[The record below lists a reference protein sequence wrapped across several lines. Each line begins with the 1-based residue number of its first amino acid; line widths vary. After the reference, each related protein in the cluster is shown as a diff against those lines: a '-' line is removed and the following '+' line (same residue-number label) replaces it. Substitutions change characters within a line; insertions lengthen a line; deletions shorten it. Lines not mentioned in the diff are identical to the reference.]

1 MVKTIFKIIGI
12 ILLVG
17 YLLAA
22 GFMYGFWRSE
32 PRYRNLKVV
41 IEYPSDEAH
50 FITEASIRQLVESK
64 PGFKY
69 KGKTYAEVNTLELS
83 QYIEEHNRL
92 IRRATCCHT
101 PDSLLRIDVEQR
113 NPIMRV
119 KSLRGVKDDKGNS
132 LSDFYIDYDGE
143 IMPDQAG
150 VAIRLPLTTGYVRKE
165 QVAQLH
171 DFALYLKKHDFWA
184 DDITQICVLENG
196 DVELIP
202 RIGNHR
208 ILLGPLEGYEQK
220 LKNVRTFYDKVLPR
234 KGWNAY
240 KVINVKFNG
249 QVIGEK

>member
-32 PRYRNLKVV
+32 PCYRNLKIV
-41 IEYPSDEAH
+41 ISYPSDEAH
-50 FITEASIRQLVESK
+50 FVSEASIRQLVESK

-69 KGKTYAEVNTLELS
+69 KGKKYDEVNTLELS
-83 QYIEEHNRL
+83 QYVEEHNRL
-92 IRRATCCHT
+92 VRHVTCCHT

-119 KSLRGVKDDKGNS
+119 KSVKGVKDDNGNT
-132 LSDFYIDYDGE
+132 LSDFYIDHDGA
-143 IMPDQAG
+143 IMPNQAG
-150 VAIRLPLTTGYVRKE
+150 VAIRLPLTTGHVKKDMVMPLR
-165 QVAQLH
+165 
-171 DFALYLKKHDFWA
+171 DFALYLQRHDFWS

-208 ILLGPLEGYEQK
+208 ILLGPLDGYEKK
-220 LKNVRTFYDKVLPR
+220 LENVRTFYDRVLPR

-249 QVIGEK
+249 QVVGEK